1 MNEFAEWDSFYLIVG
16 GAAGALIGLQ
26 FVVLTLIA
34 ERGQVSGE
42 VGRAFSTPTVLHF
55 SVVLFLAAFI
65 RVPWPS
71 ITPPSIIGAIVG
83 AGGVVYI
90 LKTMRE
96 IRSQS
101 VYKPVFED
109 WLFDAILP
117 LAAYLT
123 LFILAFVA
131 FWDIRLSLFIGAAAT
146 WLLPVTIVVLSPWI
160 IRKAWRRR
168 GKAVLLKS
176 IENGVGMINE
186 KGISKLQ

>member
-1 MNEFAEWDSFYLIVG
+1 MNEFAEWDSFYLIIG

-34 ERGQVSGE
+34 ERSGE
-42 VGRAFSTPTVLHF
+42 TSGEAGRAFSTPTVLHF

-83 AGGVVYI
+83 AGGVAYI
-90 LKTMRE
+90 LKTVRE
-96 IRSQS
+96 IRAQS
-101 VYKPVFED
+101 VYRPVFED
-109 WLFDAILP
+109 WLFHVILP

-131 FWDIRLSLFIGAAAT
+131 IWHIRLSLFIGAAAT
-146 WLLPVTIVVLSPWI
+146 LTLLFTGIHNAWDAVTWHVFAKPADKR
-160 IRKAWRRR
+160 RK
-168 GKAVLLKS
+168 
-176 IENGVGMINE
+176 
-186 KGISKLQ
+186 KGD

>member
-34 ERGQVSGE
+34 ERGHASPE
-42 VGRAFSTPTVLHF
+42 AGRAFSTPTVLHF

-83 AGGVVYI
+83 AGGVVYV
-90 LKTMRE
+90 LKTVRE
-96 IRSQS
+96 IRAQT
-101 VYKPVFED
+101 VYRPVFED
-109 WLFDAILP
+109 WLFHVILP

-123 LFILAFVA
+123 LFILAFEA
-131 FWDIRLSLFIGAAAT
+131 FWNIRFSLFIGAAAT
-146 WLLPVTIVVLSPWI
+146 LILLFTGIHNAWDAVTWHVFAEPNRGN
-160 IRKAWRRR
+160 RKRKRQ
-168 GKAVLLKS
+168 
-176 IENGVGMINE
+176 N
-186 KGISKLQ
+186 